1 MGENDSCLWR
11 GEYARAIVR
20 KREREIVYNSLG
32 IVCVL
37 SREPLLP
44 LFLGRSLQTAK
55 DATSIVHGGTDIEVK
70 YWHTG
75 LLLGCLVV
83 INDIAAFLA
92 AASDVPVVAVKWK
105 WGAMNNNGK
114 YAVEPGYKIV
124 FFNLPPQRM
133 PTSLGTQFLRS
144 ALQSHKIW
152 ILVAWANNSRQF
164 RHWFIIS
171 VLLLFLPSSHFFPL
185 EDLLPRLLIQKV
197 VNINHGFYMFLGC
210 FPALASQSIVKL
222 LRAWILPLGAAVRL
236 WNRRYHSLGRQVDL
250 LIALLLLRDLA
261 GHHVESIQFVGNW
274 LLMHRAAG
282 WRSRFLLFLLVHRAA
297 RRWSGFL
304 FCLLV
309 HWTARRR

>member
-164 RHWFIIS
+164 RHWFIIDTALS
-171 VLLLFLPSSHFFPL
+171 SLCCFSSYHPRISSHLRTCCHASSFKKLWISTMVSTCSSGVSQPL
-185 EDLLPRLLIQKV
+185 RRK
-197 VNINHGFYMFLGC
+197 
-210 FPALASQSIVKL
+210 AL
-222 LRAWILPLGAAVRL
+222 
-236 WNRRYHSLGRQVDL
+236 
-250 LIALLLLRDLA
+250 
-261 GHHVESIQFVGNW
+261 
-274 LLMHRAAG
+274 
-282 WRSRFLLFLLVHRAA
+282 
-297 RRWSGFL
+297 
-304 FCLLV
+304 
-309 HWTARRR
+309 

>member
-105 WGAMNNNGK
+105 WRAMNNNGK

-124 FFNLPPQRM
+124 FFSLTYPHNECQRA
-133 PTSLGTQFLRS
+133 LGL
-144 ALQSHKIW
+144 
-152 ILVAWANNSRQF
+152 N
-164 RHWFIIS
+164 
-171 VLLLFLPSSHFFPL
+171 
-185 EDLLPRLLIQKV
+185 
-197 VNINHGFYMFLGC
+197 
-210 FPALASQSIVKL
+210 
-222 LRAWILPLGAAVRL
+222 
-236 WNRRYHSLGRQVDL
+236 SLGRPCNLTRYGSSLHGLTIVVNLDTGVSSLCCFSSYHPRISSHLRTCCHASSFKKLWISTMVSTCSSGVSQPL
-250 LIALLLLRDLA
+250 RRKAL
-261 GHHVESIQFVGNW
+261 
-274 LLMHRAAG
+274 
-282 WRSRFLLFLLVHRAA
+282 
-297 RRWSGFL
+297 
-304 FCLLV
+304 
-309 HWTARRR
+309 